1 MHYAAKIINTFHR
14 GKMALSL
21 TVFGTADLKWET
33 WSCLTEIRSVNHRFL
48 DINFRLPSSFQKLEQ
63 ELKNQIKLICSRGK
77 IDCTIRLEKEFG
89 DDDLRLNSE
98 EAEKLLKLLREF
110 EDLSGRNVSI
120 NLADLSGAK
129 IFAELRSEKP
139 PEECVDMIREC
150 VSNAL
155 SDLRNMQEREGLAML
170 DDIKKRFSSCA
181 RILDTI
187 ENLSKDEPEQFKKRL
202 EQRISRFN
210 SGKEL
215 DPERLEQEVA
225 LVADRLDISEE
236 IIRFKTHLK
245 QMDKILSQI
254 EFGKKAEFLLQ
265 ELNRDVNTISS
276 KSHQAVISQASVE
289 IKSELEKIREQL
301 QNIQ

>member
-1 MHYAAKIINTFHR
+1 MT
-14 GKMALSL
+14 G
-21 TVFGTADLKWET
+21 FGTADLKWET

-129 IFAELRSEKP
+129 IFAEQRSEKP

-215 DPERLEQEVA
+215 DSERLEQEVA

-245 QMDKILSQI
+245 QMDKILSQT
-254 EFGKKAEFLLQ
+254 ELGKKAEFLLQ
-265 ELNRDVNTISS
+265 ELNREVNTISS
-276 KSHQAVISQASVE
+276 KSNQAGISHASVE

>member
-1 MHYAAKIINTFHR
+1 MT
-14 GKMALSL
+14 G
-21 TVFGTADLKWET
+21 FGTADLKWET

-89 DDDLRLNSE
+89 DDDLLLNSE

-120 NLADLSGAK
+120 NLSDLSGAK
-129 IFAELRSEKP
+129 IFAEQRSEKL
-139 PEECVDMIREC
+139 PEDCADMIREC

-245 QMDKILSQI
+245 QMDKILSQT
-254 EFGKKAEFLLQ
+254 ELGKKAEFLLQ
-265 ELNRDVNTISS
+265 ELNREVNTISS
-276 KSHQAVISQASVE
+276 KSNQAGISQASVE

>member
-1 MHYAAKIINTFHR
+1 MT
-14 GKMALSL
+14 G
-21 TVFGTADLKWET
+21 FGTADLKWET

-129 IFAELRSEKP
+129 IFAEQRSEKP

-215 DPERLEQEVA
+215 DHERLEQEVA

-254 EFGKKAEFLLQ
+254 EFGKKGEFLLQ
-265 ELNRDVNTISS
+265 ELNREVNTISS
-276 KSHQAVISQASVE
+276 KSNQAGISQASVE

>member
-1 MHYAAKIINTFHR
+1 
-14 GKMALSL
+14 MALSM
-21 TVFGTADLKWET
+21 TGFGTADLKWET

-129 IFAELRSEKP
+129 IFAEQRSEKP

-265 ELNRDVNTISS
+265 ELNREVNTISS
-276 KSHQAVISQASVE
+276 KSNQAGISQASVE
-289 IKSELEKIREQL
+289 IKSEFEKIREQL

>member
-1 MHYAAKIINTFHR
+1 
-14 GKMALSL
+14 MALSM
-21 TVFGTADLKWET
+21 TGFGTADVQWET
-33 WSCLTEIRSVNHRFL
+33 WSCLAEIRSVNHRFL
-48 DINFRLPSSFQKLEQ
+48 DINCRLPLSFQKLEQ
-63 ELKNQIKLICSRGK
+63 ELKNQIKSSCSRGK
-77 IDCTIRLEKEFG
+77 IDCTIRLEKESG
-89 DDDLRLNSE
+89 DDDLRLNTE
-98 EAEKLLKLLREF
+98 EAKNILKLLKDF

-129 IFAELRSEKP
+129 IFAEQRSEKP

-150 VSNAL
+150 LSNAL
-155 SDLRNMQEREGLAML
+155 TDLRNMQEREGHAML
-170 DDIKKRFSSCA
+170 DDIKQRFSSCA

-202 EQRISRFN
+202 EQRIARLN

-245 QMDKILSQI
+245 QMDKILSQT
-254 EFGKKAEFLLQ
+254 ELGKKAEFLLQ
-265 ELNRDVNTISS
+265 ELNREVNTISS
-276 KSHQAVISQASVE
+276 KSNQAGISQASVE

>member
-1 MHYAAKIINTFHR
+1 
-14 GKMALSL
+14 MALSM
-21 TVFGTADLKWET
+21 TGFGTADVQWET
-33 WSCLTEIRSVNHRFL
+33 WSCLAEIRSVNHRFL
-48 DINFRLPSSFQKLEQ
+48 DINCRLPLSFQKLEQ
-63 ELKNQIKLICSRGK
+63 ELKNQIKSSCSRGK
-77 IDCTIRLEKEFG
+77 IDCTIRLEKESG
-89 DDDLRLNSE
+89 VDNLRLNPE
-98 EAEKLLKLLREF
+98 EAKKILKLLREF

-129 IFAELRSEKP
+129 IFAEQRSEKP

-150 VSNAL
+150 LSNAL
-155 SDLRNMQEREGLAML
+155 TDLRNMQEREGHAML
-170 DDIKKRFSSCA
+170 DDIKQRFSSCA

-202 EQRISRFN
+202 EQRIARLN

-245 QMDKILSQI
+245 QMDKILSQT
-254 EFGKKAEFLLQ
+254 ELGKKAEFLLQ
-265 ELNRDVNTISS
+265 ELNREVNTISS
-276 KSHQAVISQASVE
+276 KSNQAGISQASVE

>member
-1 MHYAAKIINTFHR
+1 MT
-14 GKMALSL
+14 G
-21 TVFGTADLKWET
+21 FGTADLKWET

-120 NLADLSGAK
+120 NLSDLSGAK
-129 IFAELRSEKP
+129 IFAEQRSEKP
-139 PEECVDMIREC
+139 PEECVDMILEC
-150 VSNAL
+150 ISSAL
-155 SDLRNMQEREGLAML
+155 SDLRNMQEREGLVML

-245 QMDKILSQI
+245 QMDKILSQT
-254 EFGKKAEFLLQ
+254 ELGKKAEFLLQ
-265 ELNRDVNTISS
+265 ELNREVNTISS
-276 KSHQAVISQASVE
+276 KSNQAGISQASVE

>member
-1 MHYAAKIINTFHR
+1 MT
-14 GKMALSL
+14 G
-21 TVFGTADLKWET
+21 FGTADLKWET

-129 IFAELRSEKP
+129 IFAEQRSEKP

-265 ELNRDVNTISS
+265 ELNREVNTISS
-276 KSHQAVISQASVE
+276 KSNQAGISQASVE

>member
-1 MHYAAKIINTFHR
+1 
-14 GKMALSL
+14 MAVSM
-21 TVFGTADLKWET
+21 TGFGTAEVQWET

-48 DINFRLPSSFQKLEQ
+48 DVNCRLPLTFQKLEQ
-63 ELKNQIKLICSRGK
+63 ELKNQIKSSCSRGK
-77 IDCTIRLEKEFG
+77 IDCTIRLEKESG
-89 DDDLRLNSE
+89 DDDLRLNPE
-98 EAEKLLKLLREF
+98 EAKNILKFLREF

-129 IFAELRSEKP
+129 IFAEQRSEKP

-150 VSNAL
+150 LSNAL
-155 SDLRNMQEREGLAML
+155 TDLRNMQEREGHAML
-170 DDIKKRFSSCA
+170 DDIKQRFSSCA

-202 EQRISRFN
+202 EQRIARLN

-245 QMDKILSQI
+245 QMDKILSQT
-254 EFGKKAEFLLQ
+254 ELGKKAEFLLQ
-265 ELNRDVNTISS
+265 ELNREVNTISS
-276 KSHQAVISQASVE
+276 KSNQAGISQASVE

>member
-1 MHYAAKIINTFHR
+1 
-14 GKMALSL
+14 MALSM
-21 TVFGTADLKWET
+21 TGFGTADLKWET

-110 EDLSGRNVSI
+110 EDLSGRNVGI
-120 NLADLSGAK
+120 NMADLSGAK
-129 IFAELRSEKP
+129 IFAEQRSEKP
-139 PEECVDMIREC
+139 PEECVEMIREC
-150 VSNAL
+150 LSNAL
-155 SDLRNMQEREGLAML
+155 KDLRNMQEREGLAML
-170 DDIKKRFSSCA
+170 DDIKQRFSSCA

-202 EQRISRFN
+202 EQRITRLN

-225 LVADRLDISEE
+225 LVADRIDISEE

-245 QMDKILSQI
+245 QMDKILSQT
-254 EFGKKAEFLLQ
+254 ELGKKAEFLLQ
-265 ELNRDVNTISS
+265 ELNREVNTISS
-276 KSHQAVISQASVE
+276 KSNQAVISQSSVE

>member
-1 MHYAAKIINTFHR
+1 MT
-14 GKMALSL
+14 G
-21 TVFGTADLKWET
+21 FGTADLKWET

-129 IFAELRSEKP
+129 IFAEQRSEKP
-139 PEECVDMIREC
+139 PEECVDIIREC

-265 ELNRDVNTISS
+265 ELNREVNTISS
-276 KSHQAVISQASVE
+276 KSNQAGISQASVE

>member
-1 MHYAAKIINTFHR
+1 
-14 GKMALSL
+14 MAVSM
-21 TVFGTADLKWET
+21 TGFGTAEVQWET

-48 DINFRLPSSFQKLEQ
+48 DVNCRLPLTFQKLEQ
-63 ELKNQIKLICSRGK
+63 ELKNQIKSSCSRGK
-77 IDCTIRLEKEFG
+77 IDCTIRLGKESR
-89 DDDLRLNSE
+89 DDDLGLNSE
-98 EAEKLLKLLREF
+98 EVKKTLKLLRDF

-129 IFAELRSEKP
+129 IFSEQRSEQP

-150 VSNAL
+150 LSNAL
-155 SDLRNMQEREGLAML
+155 KDLRNMQEREGHAML

-187 ENLSKDEPEQFKKRL
+187 ENLSKDEPEQFKIRL
-202 EQRISRFN
+202 EQRIARLN

-215 DPERLEQEVA
+215 EPDRLEQEVA

-236 IIRFKTHLK
+236 VIRFKTHLK
-245 QMDKILSQI
+245 QMDKILSQT
-254 EFGKKAEFLLQ
+254 ELGKKAEFLLQ
-265 ELNRDVNTISS
+265 ELNREVNTISS
-276 KSHQAVISQASVE
+276 KSNQAGISQASVE
-289 IKSELEKIREQL
+289 IKSELEKIKEQL

>member
-1 MHYAAKIINTFHR
+1 M
-14 GKMALSL
+14 
-21 TVFGTADLKWET
+21 
-33 WSCLTEIRSVNHRFL
+33 
-48 DINFRLPSSFQKLEQ
+48 
-63 ELKNQIKLICSRGK
+63 
-77 IDCTIRLEKEFG
+77 EKDSG
-89 DDDLRLNSE
+89 DYDLRLNTE
-98 EAEKLLKLLREF
+98 EAKTILKLLREF

-129 IFAELRSEKP
+129 IFSEQRSEKP
-139 PEECVDMIREC
+139 PEECVDLIREC
-150 VSNAL
+150 LSNAL
-155 SDLRNMQEREGLAML
+155 TDLRNMQVREGHAML
-170 DDIKKRFSSCA
+170 DDIKRRFSSCA

-202 EQRISRFN
+202 EQRIARLN

-245 QMDKILSQI
+245 QMDKILSQT
-254 EFGKKAEFLLQ
+254 ELGKKAEFLLQ
-265 ELNRDVNTISS
+265 ELNREVNTISS
-276 KSHQAVISQASVE
+276 KSNQAGISQASVE

>member
-1 MHYAAKIINTFHR
+1 
-14 GKMALSL
+14 MASSM
-21 TVFGTADLKWET
+21 TGFGTADVQWET

-48 DINFRLPSSFQKLEQ
+48 DINCRLPSSFQKLEQ
-63 ELKNQIKLICSRGK
+63 ELKNQIKSTCSRGK
-77 IDCTIRLEKEFG
+77 IDCTIRLEKDSG
-89 DDDLRLNSE
+89 DDDLRLNTE
-98 EAEKLLKLLREF
+98 EAKNILKLLKDF

-129 IFAELRSEKP
+129 IFAEQRSEKP

-150 VSNAL
+150 LSNAL
-155 SDLRNMQEREGLAML
+155 TELRNMQEREGHAML
-170 DDIKKRFSSCA
+170 YDIKRRFSSCA

-202 EQRISRFN
+202 EQRIARLN

-245 QMDKILSQI
+245 QMDKILSQT
-254 EFGKKAEFLLQ
+254 ELGKKAEFLLQ
-265 ELNRDVNTISS
+265 ELNREVNTISS
-276 KSHQAVISQASVE
+276 KSNQAGISQASVE

>member
-1 MHYAAKIINTFHR
+1 MT
-14 GKMALSL
+14 G
-21 TVFGTADLKWET
+21 FGTADFQWET
-33 WSCLTEIRSVNHRFL
+33 WSCLAEIRSVNHRFL
-48 DINFRLPSSFQKLEQ
+48 DINCRLPLSFQKLGQ
-63 ELKNQIKLICSRGK
+63 ELKNQIKSSCSRGK
-77 IDCTIRLEKEFG
+77 IDCTIKLEKESG
-89 DDDLRLNSE
+89 DDDLCLNTE
-98 EAEKLLKLLREF
+98 EAKKILKLLREF

-129 IFAELRSEKP
+129 IFAEQRSEKP

-150 VSNAL
+150 LSNAL
-155 SDLRNMQEREGLAML
+155 TDLRNMQEREGHAML
-170 DDIKKRFSSCA
+170 DDIKQRFSSCA

-202 EQRISRFN
+202 EQRIARLN

-245 QMDKILSQI
+245 QMDKILSQT
-254 EFGKKAEFLLQ
+254 ELGKKAEFLLQ
-265 ELNRDVNTISS
+265 ELNREVNTISS
-276 KSHQAVISQASVE
+276 KSNQAGISQASVE
-289 IKSELEKIREQL
+289 IKSELEKIKEQL